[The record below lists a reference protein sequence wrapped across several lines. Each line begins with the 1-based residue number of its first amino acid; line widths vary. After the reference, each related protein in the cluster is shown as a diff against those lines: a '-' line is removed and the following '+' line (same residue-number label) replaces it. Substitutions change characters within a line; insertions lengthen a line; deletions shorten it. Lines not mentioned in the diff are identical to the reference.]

1 MLRCA
6 VAVLL
11 VFFACASAQA
21 DVAVPRLAARVTD
34 LTSTLDATQRSAL
47 EDKLTAFEKAKGS
60 QIAVLIVPTTEPETI
75 EQYSI
80 LVTTAWKLGRKGVD
94 DGILI
99 LAARNARRDRP
110 EAGRPAESTDWK
122 AWNRQ
127 GKKT

>member
-1 MLRCA
+1 MRATLSLFAILRCA

-60 QIAVLIVPTTEPETI
+60 QIAVLIVPTTEPETT
-75 EQYSI
+75 ED
-80 LVTTAWKLGRKGVD
+80 RKSVV
-94 DGILI
+94 
-99 LAARNARRDRP
+99 
-110 EAGRPAESTDWK
+110 
-122 AWNRQ
+122 Q
-127 GKKT
+127 GKRVAVRVNTGRR

>member
-47 EDKLTAFEKAKGS
+47 EDKPTAFEKAKGS

-80 LVTTAWKLGRKGVD
+80 RVTNAWKPGRTGVD
-94 DGILI
+94 DGILM
-99 LAARNARRDRP
+99 LVARKDRK
-110 EAGRPAESTDWK
+110 STRLNSSPQY
-122 AWNRQ
+122 ASPQ
-127 GKKT
+127 